1 MDYEKELNSI
11 KTLSIKLLEN
21 YSKVSMRRNY
31 EDNSFSFISNTDEY
45 PSVSIDS
52 EEINICGKTSD
63 IFVYRDIPK
72 EVIDLSVL
80 VKNIYND
87 NREDIYVFFCR
98 NEKAE
103 ISFQINIGRTSWKS
117 GYGSSNNTI
126 IIEGMGF
133 DEAIDMLE
141 EDFKESAK
149 EELAILE

>member
-1 MDYEKELNSI
+1 MDYEREFNSI
-11 KTLSIKLLEN
+11 KTLGIKLLEN
-21 YSKVSMRRNY
+21 YSKVSMNRNY

-45 PSVSIDS
+45 PSVRIDS
-52 EEINICGKTSD
+52 EGINICGKTSD
-63 IFVYRDIPK
+63 TFVYRDIPK

-87 NREDIYVFFCR
+87 DGEDIYVFFYR
-98 NEKAE
+98 NENAE
-103 ISFQINIGRTSWKS
+103 ISFRIDIGKTSWKS
-117 GYGSSNNTI
+117 GDGSHNNTI

-149 EELAILE
+149 EELTILE

>member
-1 MDYEKELNSI
+1 MDYERELNRI
-11 KTLSIKLLEN
+11 KTLGTKLLEN
-21 YSKVSMRRNY
+21 YSRVSMKRDY

-45 PSVSIDS
+45 PSVKIDS
-52 EEINICGKTSD
+52 EEINICGKTRD
-63 IFVYRDIPK
+63 TFVYRDIPK

-87 NREDIYVFFCR
+87 NREDIYVFFYR

-103 ISFQINIGRTSWKS
+103 ISFRIDIGRTSWKS
-117 GYGSSNNTI
+117 GDGSPNNTI

-149 EELAILE
+149 EELTILE